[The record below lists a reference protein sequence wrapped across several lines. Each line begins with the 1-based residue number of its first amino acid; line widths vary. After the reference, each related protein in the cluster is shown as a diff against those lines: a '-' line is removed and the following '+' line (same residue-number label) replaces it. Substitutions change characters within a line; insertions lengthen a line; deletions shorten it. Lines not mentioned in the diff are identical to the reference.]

1 MFPLKVNNG
10 SEAFSLFYLLRT
22 GIDDE
27 VDKFWGKKKKKKK
40 LEVLKVNV
48 KSSNSHY
55 RVTWNDRVNRSR
67 RADRQSQTGL
77 N

>member
-10 SEAFSLFYLLRT
+10 SEVFSLFYLLT

-40 LEVLKVNV
+40 
-48 KSSNSHY
+48 
-55 RVTWNDRVNRSR
+55 
-67 RADRQSQTGL
+67 
-77 N
+77 

>member
-27 VDKFWGKKKKKKK
+27 VDKFWGKKKKKKSK
-40 LEVLKVNV
+40 FKV
-48 KSSNSHY
+48 
-55 RVTWNDRVNRSR
+55 
-67 RADRQSQTGL
+67 Q
-77 N
+77 

>member
-27 VDKFWGKKKKKKK
+27 VDKFWGKKKKKK

-55 RVTWNDRVNRSR
+55 RVTWNDRANRSR

>member
-10 SEAFSLFYLLRT
+10 SEVFSLFYLLRT

-27 VDKFWGKKKKKKK
+27 VDKFWGKKKKKK
-40 LEVLKVNV
+40 VNL

-55 RVTWNDRVNRSR
+55 RVTWNDRANRSR